1 MAWDEK
7 LFGWIWSAARSV
19 GKARPT
25 AGERAREATLDGL
38 RERLRII
45 ASALAEAPLEIR
57 EAEQVGGFVG
67 RTLRLPARIA
77 LAPAVEG
84 NEDIYVLR
92 VAWSVTAMR
101 AGLVLASTVDDPL
114 ERLLG
119 AALAA
124 AATRERLVAMLPGAV
139 ERFSAVELL
148 ELSSRAPLA
157 RTPSAARALE
167 LFVRARLGD
176 GAERSPELYAQL
188 APSERAWLDAALGHA
203 PRDADAL
210 LHTVKE
216 LAPGLQALGGR
227 RAGAVVP
234 NVPLVWGAVG
244 AHDDLAMA
252 SARGSA
258 SASEGLPSGT
268 ELHARPK
275 EQLRRIELPSDPVQD
290 NPLVHSFE
298 KVHTAEE
305 YKGGN
310 KNTDGADELDD
321 HAAAIDELDL
331 REVIRST
338 DRTQSLLRSDVM
350 LEGTAGDLA
359 EDAPG
364 EGGIPYDEWF
374 EKERRYRTDWCRVRP
389 TLLASRVPKA
399 EALAYV
405 ASLHAR
411 SARRIDAIR
420 TELARIE
427 HARRWHS
434 RQLDGP
440 EIDEDAVVDRLAS
453 LRSGH
458 AGPDRLYRSRRR
470 HAPELSVVLLLDAS
484 LSTDGW
490 VADRRVLDVE
500 LEAALCIAE
509 ALDGSEVELGV
520 ATFHSHTRR
529 DCRFTVVKSLEE
541 PWLAVRDRLASVE
554 PTGYTRIG
562 PALRHATRV
571 LDRTKA
577 RRRLLLLLT
586 DGKPNDYDR
595 YEGRYGVADVRQA
608 VREAERDG
616 VHVHALAFD
625 REARFH
631 LPQMFGRSRHSVMSH
646 PDQLPLAIGRVCAE
660 MWR

>member
-1 MAWDEK
+1 MGWDEK
-7 LFGWIWSAARSV
+7 LFGWVWSAARSL
-19 GKARPT
+19 GKSRPT
-25 AGERAREATLDGL
+25 AAERAREATFEPL

-45 ASALAEAPLEIR
+45 ATALAEAPLELR
-57 EAEQVGGFVG
+57 EAEQLGGFVG
-67 RTLRLPARIA
+67 RALRLPARIA
-77 LAPAVEG
+77 LAPTVAE
-84 NEDIYVLR
+84 NEDVYVLR

-101 AGLVLASTVDDPL
+101 AGLRLDAVVVDPL

-119 AALAA
+119 TALAA
-124 AATRERLVAMLPGAV
+124 AATREQLAAMLPGAF
-139 ERFSAVELL
+139 ERLAAIERL
-148 ELSSRAPLA
+148 ELAARPALA
-157 RTPSAARALE
+157 NSPSATRALE

-176 GAERSPELYAQL
+176 AAAL
-188 APSERAWLDAALGHA
+188 ALASANERAWLEAACAHT
-203 PRDADAL
+203 PADAHAL
-210 LHTVKE
+210 SLALRE
-216 LAPGLQALGGR
+216 LAPGLHVLGGPR
-227 RAGAVVP
+227 GRVALPPVP
-234 NVPLVWGAVG
+234 IVWGAVG
-244 AHDDLAMA
+244 ADDELAMA
-252 SARGSA
+252 RATGTP

-268 ELHARPK
+268 ELRARPK

-321 HAAAIDELDL
+321 HAAALDDLDL

-338 DRTQSLLRSDVM
+338 DRTQSLLRADVM

-359 EDAPG
+359 EDASV
-364 EGGIPYDEWF
+364 EGGIPYDEWH
-374 EKERRYRTDWCRVRP
+374 EKQRRYRPDWCRVHP
-389 TLLASRVPKA
+389 TLLAPRVSKA

-405 ASLHAR
+405 ATLRGR
-411 SARRIDAIR
+411 STRRIDAIR
-420 TELARIE
+420 AELARIE
-427 HARRWHS
+427 HARRWRS

-440 EIDEDAVVDRLAS
+440 EVDEDAVVDRLAS

-458 AGPDRLYRSRRR
+458 SGPDRLYRSRRR
-470 HAPELSVVLLLDAS
+470 HAPELAVVLLLDAS

-500 LEAALCIAE
+500 LEATLCIAE
-509 ALDGSEVELGV
+509 ALDDSEVELGV

-529 DCRFTVVKSLEE
+529 DCRFTVVKGLDE

-608 VREAERDG
+608 VREAESDG

-625 REARFH
+625 REARFY
-631 LPQMFGRSRHSVMSH
+631 LPQMFGRARHSVLSH
-646 PDQLPLAIGRVCAE
+646 PDQLPLAIGSVCAE

>member
-1 MAWDEK
+1 MGWDEK
-7 LFGWIWSAARSV
+7 LFGWMWSAARSV

-25 AGERAREATLDGL
+25 AAERAREATLDGL

-45 ASALAEAPLEIR
+45 GTALAEAPLEIR
-57 EAEQVGGFVG
+57 EAEQLGGFVG
-67 RTLRLPARIA
+67 RALRLPARIA
-77 LAPAVEG
+77 LAPTVEG
-84 NEDIYVLR
+84 NEDVYVLR

-101 AGLVLASTVDDPL
+101 AGLVLESTIDDPL
-114 ERLLG
+114 DRML
-119 AALAA
+119 ATALAA
-124 AATRERLVAMLPGAV
+124 SATRERLVALLPGAV
-139 ERFSAVELL
+139 SRLVAIEAL
-148 ELSSRAPLA
+148 ELAARPPLGRA
-157 RTPSAARALE
+157 PSAARALE

-176 GAERSPELYAQL
+176 GAAPDSMAHAQL
-188 APSERAWLDAALGHA
+188 TQGERAWLDAALQHA
-203 PRDADAL
+203 PGEAGAL
-210 LHTVKE
+210 SSAVRT
-216 LAPGLQALGGR
+216 LAPGLHALGGS
-227 RAGAVVP
+227 RAGARMP
-234 NVPLVWGAVG
+234 TPPIVWGAVG
-244 AHDDLAMA
+244 AYDELAT
-252 SARGSA
+252 ARATGTPTT
-258 SASEGLPSGT
+258 SEGLPSGT
-268 ELHARPK
+268 ELRARPK
-275 EQLRRIELPSDPVQD
+275 EQLRRVELPADPVQD

-338 DRTQSLLRSDVM
+338 DRTQSLLRCDVM
-350 LEGTAGDLA
+350 LEGTVGDLG
-359 EDAPG
+359 EDASD
-364 EGGIPYDEWF
+364 EGGIPYDEWH
-374 EKERRYRTDWCRVRP
+374 EKERRYRSAWCRVRP
-389 TLLASRVPKA
+389 TLLAPRVPKA

-411 SARRIDAIR
+411 GARRVDAIR
-420 TELARIE
+420 AELTRIE

-440 EIDEDAVVDRLAS
+440 EIDEDAVVDHLAS

-458 AGPDRLYRSRRR
+458 SGPDRLYRSRRR
-470 HAPELSVVLLLDAS
+470 HAPELAVVLLLDAS

-490 VADRRVLDVE
+490 VANRRVLDVE

-529 DCRFTVVKSLEE
+529 DCRFTVVKGLDE

>member
-1 MAWDEK
+1 MGWDEK
-7 LFGWIWSAARSV
+7 LFGWMWSAVRSV

-25 AGERAREATLDGL
+25 AAERAREATLDGL

-45 ASALAEAPLEIR
+45 ASALAEAPMELR
-57 EAEQVGGFVG
+57 EAEQLGGFVG

-77 LAPAVEG
+77 LAPTVEG
-84 NEDIYVLR
+84 NEELYVLR
-92 VAWSVTAMR
+92 VAWSITAMR
-101 AGLVLASTVDDPL
+101 AGFVLDSAVDDPL
-114 ERLLG
+114 ERVLG
-119 AALAA
+119 AALASVV
-124 AATRERLVAMLPGAV
+124 TRQRFVSLLPGALERLVRAEA
-139 ERFSAVELL
+139 L
-148 ELSSRAPLA
+148 ELAARLPLAPL
-157 RTPSAARALE
+157 PSAARAVEWL
-167 LFVRARLGD
+167 LRARLAEGAGSAQSAD
-176 GAERSPELYAQL
+176 GLASPK
-188 APSERAWLDAALGHA
+188 ERAWLDAALACA
-203 PRDADAL
+203 PQNAVELRSAVRD
-210 LHTVKE
+210 
-216 LAPGLQALGGR
+216 LAPGLHALGSARG
-227 RAGAVVP
+227 GIPLPPVP
-234 NVPLVWGAVG
+234 MCWGAVG
-244 AHDDLAMA
+244 AHDELTQ
-252 SARGSA
+252 ARATGVPS
-258 SASEGLPSGT
+258 SSEGLPSGT
-268 ELHARPK
+268 ELRARPK
-275 EQLRRIELPSDPVQD
+275 EQLRRIELPSDPMQD

-321 HAAAIDELDL
+321 HAAALDELDL
-331 REVIRST
+331 REVLRST
-338 DRTQSLLRSDVM
+338 DRTQSLLRCDVM
-350 LEGTAGDLA
+350 LEGTAGDLR
-359 EDAPG
+359 EDAPD
-364 EGGIPYDEWF
+364 EGGIPYDEWH
-374 EKERRYRTDWCRVRP
+374 EKERCYRPAWCRVRP
-389 TLLASRVPKA
+389 TLLKPRVSKA

-405 ASLHAR
+405 GSLHAR

-420 TELARIE
+420 AELTRIE

-453 LRSGH
+453 LHSGH
-458 AGPDRLYRSRRR
+458 TGPDRLYRSRRR
-470 HAPELSVVLLLDAS
+470 HAPELAVVLLLDAS

-529 DCRFTVVKSLEE
+529 DCRFTVVKGLDE
-541 PWLAVRDRLASVE
+541 PWPAVRDRLASVE

-595 YEGRYGVADVRQA
+595 YEGRYGIADVRQA

-625 REARFH
+625 REARFY
-631 LPQMFGRSRHSVMSH
+631 LPQMFGRSRHSVVSS
-646 PDQLPLAIGRVCAE
+646 PEQLPLAIGRVCAE
-660 MWR
+660 LWR